1 MCFLVHK
8 CQTVRLGSTVSLADS
23 IWLGKRN
30 AVLMVGF
37 VPEDWEKF
45 QPLMLA
51 LNVYAGF
58 GMDSEAET
66 LGIKGIE
73 LKGRSGNIK
82 TRPRMT
88 PIRSK
93 ILFTKTTPS

>member
-1 MCFLVHK
+1 
-8 CQTVRLGSTVSLADS
+8 VRLSVLDDVAVRV
-23 IWLGKRN
+23 WPGKRN

-66 LGIKGIE
+66 LGIRGIE
-73 LKGRSGNIK
+73 PKGRSGNIK

-93 ILFTKTTPS
+93 FLFTKTSPSQ